1 MSLLRRRAMMQE
13 LEQDENVIYLYSG
26 YLPVGGNVND
36 EPTQNSAYPNAICS
50 SPIFFRAG
58 SLLIVTYANAQDI
71 ASRMYNTDGSY
82 RTTLYNWDN
91 QSVSIDCYLRLL
103 AIRGADISAVKVTKS
118 DGTEIN
124 YKIID
129 RR

>member
-13 LEQDENVIYLYSG
+13 PEQDENVIYLYSG
-26 YLPVGGNVND
+26 YLPSSGNVND
-36 EPTQNSAYPNAICS
+36 EPVENTQYPNSVCS
-50 SPIFFRAG
+50 SPFYFETG
-58 SLLIVTYANAQDI
+58 SVLSVTYSNVPSKAG
-71 ASRMYNTDGSY
+71 RMYNVDGSY
-82 RTTLYNWDN
+82 RTTFYNWEA
-91 QSVSIDCYLRLL
+91 QSFSIDCHLRLL
-103 AIRGADISAVKVTKS
+103 ANQGAEISAVKVTKA